1 MARFFPSGK
10 VSSRSRFLV
19 RGILYI
25 CLVFLAP
32 AACRTAWAGA
42 AESGLAQ
49 PFGLD
54 LLEKVKPD
62 QGTLSGGEALYN
74 PRHPY
79 SILINYELGMH
90 CVGFDISCCCI
101 IPPYSSVQAQAIQTG
116 GDGSRPHLLIP
127 DDRVKLSYSIR
138 DNSYSE
144 GNKMKYWQSKS
155 CERDGATS
163 NVNCIG

>member
-1 MARFFPSGK
+1 MRRPQEIIRDVRDWIIMARFFPSGK

-32 AACRTAWAGA
+32 AACRTASAGA

-62 QGTLSGGEALYN
+62 QSPLPGGEALLLDS
-74 PRHPY
+74 RQ
-79 SILINYELGMH
+79 
-90 CVGFDISCCCI
+90 F
-101 IPPYSSVQAQAIQTG
+101 VQ
-116 GDGSRPHLLIP
+116 
-127 DDRVKLSYSIR
+127 
-138 DNSYSE
+138 
-144 GNKMKYWQSKS
+144 
-155 CERDGATS
+155 
-163 NVNCIG
+163 